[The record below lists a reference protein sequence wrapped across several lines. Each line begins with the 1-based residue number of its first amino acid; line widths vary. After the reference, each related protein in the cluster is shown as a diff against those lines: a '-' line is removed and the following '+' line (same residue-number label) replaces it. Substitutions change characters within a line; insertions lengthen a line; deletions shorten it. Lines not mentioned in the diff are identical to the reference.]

1 MDTTTKIKIDAAIEK
16 DLWEWLRNKGQNRA
30 CAARALGLK
39 PYTFYRYLERKVRYI
54 PLWVV
59 LKVKKELGR
68 DLEKTQPDQFADSRG
83 KLSILERAE
92 QAKAFIDQLEER
104 RGTKPI
110 EQNSEKNVKRENFCD
125 LEKKE
130 FIEGRSDE
138 FVAKEF
144 DFGNATTL
152 RQILKL
158 LEEGSPELQQATNDG
173 WVRIDQAYELMK
185 LPSDEQEALLKKDK
199 KAIDA
204 YLQAIQSNADSK
216 NTRANLYAEVVKKE
230 AEIGQPLCQVL
241 LGLRAH
247 SNRKGYFDWEPL
259 KLKQWILPSMSEAQ
273 FTQLL
278 EVLCEVGIIERKQIG
293 KKCVGKIL
301 L

>member
-1 MDTTTKIKIDAAIEK
+1 MDTTTKIKIDTEIEK
-16 DLWEWLRNKGQNRA
+16 DLWEWLRKHGQNRA

-39 PYTFYRYLERKVRYI
+39 PHTFYRYLERRVRYI

-59 LKVKKELGR
+59 LKIKKALGR
-68 DLEKTQPDQFADSRG
+68 DLEKIQSHPSAGSMG

-92 QAKAFIDQLEER
+92 QAKTFIDQLEER
-104 RGTKPI
+104 RGKKPI
-110 EQNSEKNVKRENFCD
+110 EQNSEHILNRENFCD

-130 FIEGRSDE
+130 FEGRSDE
-138 FVAKEF
+138 FVAKQF

-152 RQILKL
+152 RQILKV
-158 LEEGSPELQQATNDG
+158 LEEGSPELQQATNDKR
-173 WVRIDQAYELMK
+173 VRIDQAYQLMK
-185 LPSDEQEALLKKDK
+185 LPSDEQQMLLKKDK

-204 YLQAIQSNADSK
+204 YLQAIQSNADSR
-216 NTRANLYAEVVKKE
+216 NTRANLYAEVVKKA

-241 LGLRAH
+241 LGLRVH

-259 KLKQWILPSMSEAQ
+259 KLKQWILPSMREAQ

-278 EVLCEVGIIERKQIG
+278 EVLCEVGAIEKKFVG
-293 KKCVGKIL
+293 KKLVGHIL